1 MKRNGWWN
9 DWKVHWTNL
18 KLLVYWTNLKK
29 FNEIQKLNKIEKEV
43 ITEKKQ
49 QHNYII
55 ILLNK
60 YWFCFPGWNYQKT
73 LFIVL
78 TPKKLISFGK
88 FCPKI
93 RSSYCEVSSYHF
105 DMLEFSHPI
114 RSFKSFLF
122 ISHQTKRSK
131 ILCVFFQN
139 LI

>member
-60 YWFCFPGWNYQKT
+60 YW
-73 LFIVL
+73 L
-78 TPKKLISFGK
+78 
-88 FCPKI
+88 
-93 RSSYCEVSSYHF
+93 
-105 DMLEFSHPI
+105 
-114 RSFKSFLF
+114 
-122 ISHQTKRSK
+122 
-131 ILCVFFQN
+131 
-139 LI
+139 